1 MRKYYADLVAA
12 AWRMWKGDRRSRLP
26 EEILLLAAFV
36 VTSSWLV
43 RP

>member
-12 AWRMWKGDRRSRLP
+12 ARRMGNGDRLIRLP

>member
-1 MRKYYADLVAA
+1 MRKYYADLAA
-12 AWRMWKGDRRSRLP
+12 ATRRMWKGDGRRRLA
-26 EEILLLAAFV
+26 EEILLLAGFV

>member
-1 MRKYYADLVAA
+1 MRKYCADLVAA
-12 AWRMWKGDRRSRLP
+12 TRRRWKGNRQSRLA